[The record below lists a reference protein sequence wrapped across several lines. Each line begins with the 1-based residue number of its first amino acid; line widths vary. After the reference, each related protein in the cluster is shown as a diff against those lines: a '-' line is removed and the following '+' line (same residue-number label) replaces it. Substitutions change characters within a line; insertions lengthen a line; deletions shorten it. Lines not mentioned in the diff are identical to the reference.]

1 MPQPL
6 GTVHKCLEN
15 GAPYGR
21 ALWRIPPIWQGLGE
35 VMLETPLLT
44 LGALELQAFLTL
56 ALLVPTAIL
65 SVALSLVTVAELTG
79 NKN

>member
-6 GTVHKCLEN
+6 GTVHKRLEN
-15 GAPYGR
+15 GASYGR
-21 ALWRIPPIWQGLGE
+21 ALWRIPPIWQGLLE
-35 VMLETPLLT
+35 VTLETPLLT

-65 SVALSLVTVAELTG
+65 SVALSLVTVVELTG